1 MEVEQGMKIGV
12 LDAGG
17 GFRGVYGCGVLDTC
31 LDRGIHFNYAI
42 GVSAGSANL
51 ASYLAGQRGRNY
63 TFYTVYGFR
72 RQYAS
77 FGNFIRKH
85 NYVDLDYVYST
96 LSNSDGENP
105 LDYDAFAAN
114 PAEFYAVACDARTG
128 ETVYLDRSYV
138 SRDNFAVCK
147 ASSALP
153 VACQPQRIGERLFFD
168 GGMADPVPV
177 VKAFADG
184 CDKVVLILTK
194 PRDTLRTP
202 KDDAT
207 FARILRRTYPQA
219 AEQLSLRWKKY
230 NDGVALA
237 KEYEAAGKL
246 LLLSPDS
253 IGHMSTLKRT
263 KEDMDMLYEKGLRD
277 GAKVPEFLGL

>member
-1 MEVEQGMKIGV
+1 MKIGV

-17 GFRGVYGCGVLDTC
+17 GFRGIYGCGVLDAC
-31 LDRGIHFNYAI
+31 LDMGIMFDYAV

-51 ASYLAGQRGRNY
+51 FSYLARQRGRNY
-63 TFYTVYGFR
+63 VFYTEYGFR
-72 RQYAS
+72 KQYMS
-77 FGNFIRKH
+77 LGNFLRRG

-105 LDYDAFAAN
+105 LDYDAFQAN

-128 ETVYLDRSYV
+128 EAAYLGRDCI
-138 SRDNFAVCK
+138 SRDNYQVCK

-153 VACQPQRIGERLFFD
+153 VACRPQRVGDRLYFD

-177 VKAFADG
+177 EKAFADG
-184 CDKVVLILTK
+184 CDKVVLILTR
-194 PRDTLRTP
+194 PRDSLRTP

-207 FARILRRTYPQA
+207 FARLLKLRYPKA
-219 AEQLSLRWKKY
+219 AGQLALRYKKY
-230 NDGVALA
+230 NDAVARA
-237 KEYEAAGKL
+237 GEYEKQGKL
-246 LLLSPDS
+246 LVLAPDT

-277 GAKVPEFLGL
+277 AQKIPKFLGR

>member
-1 MEVEQGMKIGV
+1 MKIGV

-17 GFRGVYGCGVLDTC
+17 GFRGIYGCGVLDAC
-31 LDRGIHFNYAI
+31 LDMGIMFDYAV

-51 ASYLAGQRGRNY
+51 FSYLARQRGRNY
-63 TFYTVYGFR
+63 VFYTEYGFR
-72 RQYAS
+72 KQYMS
-77 FGNFIRKH
+77 LGNFLRRG

-105 LDYDAFAAN
+105 LDYDAFEAN

-128 ETVYLDRSYV
+128 EAAYLGRDCI
-138 SRDNFAVCK
+138 SRDNYQVCK

-153 VACQPQRIGERLFFD
+153 VACRPQRVGDKLYFD
-168 GGMADPVPV
+168 GGMADPVPME
-177 VKAFADG
+177 KAFADG
-184 CDKVVLILTK
+184 CDKVVLILTR
-194 PRDTLRTP
+194 PRDSLRTP

-207 FARILRRTYPQA
+207 FARLLKLRYPKA
-219 AEQLSLRWKKY
+219 AGQLALRYKKY
-230 NDGVALA
+230 NDAVARA
-237 KEYEAAGKL
+237 GEYEKQGKL
-246 LLLSPDS
+246 LVLAPDT

-277 GAKVPEFLGL
+277 AKQIPEFLGR